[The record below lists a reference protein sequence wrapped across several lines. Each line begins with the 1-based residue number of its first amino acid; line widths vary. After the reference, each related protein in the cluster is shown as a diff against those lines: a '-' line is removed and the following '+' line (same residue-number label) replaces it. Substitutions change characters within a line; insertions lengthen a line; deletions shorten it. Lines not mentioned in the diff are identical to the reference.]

1 MEAPR
6 RAEGARA
13 WLPDAAGPPQQL
25 SEVSLEDSPRQA
37 TGFPEVDRV
46 LGGGLVPGSLVLM
59 AGEPGIGKSTL
70 LLQLAQART
79 QDGAKVLYVSGE
91 ESERQVRLRA
101 QRLKLSG
108 GGVFFVAETA
118 LEGVLEHLESTRPG
132 LGIVDSVQTLHVGDL
147 PSGPGTV
154 AQVRECT
161 RRLMGWAKSRRVPL
175 LIAGHVTKD
184 GTVAGPRVLEHMV
197 DVVLYLEGESLSA
210 YRLLRSAKNRFGPT
224 SEVGVFQMGS
234 EGLTEVPDPSRALLS
249 ERTEQAVGSA
259 IVPTLEGSRPLLVEV
274 QALTSPSVLAA
285 PRRVANGVDYRRL
298 LMLAAVLSQRAG
310 LRLANQDIIVSVA
323 GGLSV
328 SEPASDLAV
337 SLAIASS
344 YRNAPIRP
352 GLAAVGEVVLSG
364 EVRAVSQLERR
375 LQEASRLGFSGC
387 LVPSSSLKAFK
398 GDDGMRLEGVSTLRQ
413 AIQASLPS
421 RRSRREE

>member
-1 MEAPR
+1 
-6 RAEGARA
+6 
-13 WLPDAAGPPQQL
+13 
-25 SEVSLEDSPRQA
+25 VSLEDSPRRA
-37 TGFPEVDRV
+37 AGFPEVDRV

-70 LLQLAQART
+70 LLQLAQAQA
-79 QDGAKVLYVSGE
+79 QDGEKVLYISGE

-101 QRLKLSG
+101 QRLNLSG

-118 LEGVLEHLESTRPG
+118 LERVVEHLESARPG
-132 LGIVDSVQTLHVGDL
+132 LGIVDSIQALYVGDL

-154 AQVRECT
+154 AQVRECV

-184 GTVAGPRVLEHMV
+184 GTLAGPRVLEHMV

-210 YRLLRSAKNRFGPT
+210 HRLLRSAKNRFGPT

-234 EGLTEVPDPSRALLS
+234 EGLTEVADPSRALLS

-259 IVPTLEGSRPLLVEV
+259 IVPTLEGSRPLVVEV

-310 LRLANQDIIVSVA
+310 LRLGSQDIIVNVA
-323 GGLSV
+323 GGLRV

-344 YRNAPIRP
+344 YRNTPLRP
-352 GLAAVGEVVLSG
+352 GLAALGEVVLSG
-364 EVRAVSQLERR
+364 EIRAVSQLERR
-375 LQEASRLGFSGC
+375 LQEASRLGFSRC
-387 LVPSSSLKAFK
+387 LVPSSSLKALK
-398 GDDGMRLEGVSTLRQ
+398 GDGGIRLEGVTTLRE
-413 AIQASLPS
+413 AIQASLP
-421 RRSRREE
+421 RRKRQGEE